1 MLDTNG
7 QYVDFATKV
16 INANDYLDKGNM
28 VLPKLR
34 EFTICCTALKGHA
47 ALLICLLKKSTPSL
61 LLFLKGMLPQSML
74 FQKVFALKLLG
85 YWDFACF

>member
-34 EFTICCTALKGHA
+34 EFTICCTALKGM
-47 ALLICLLKKSTPSL
+47 
-61 LLFLKGMLPQSML
+61 LLFSS
-74 FQKVFALKLLG
+74 A
-85 YWDFACF
+85 Y